1 MTEPNH
7 DLTDSEAQAFQPE
20 PHVMHLLQRAA
31 KRVPGV
37 PPSSSSD
44 RAADAHGGNASGEP
58 GGDSTSSGPP

>member
-20 PHVMHLLQRAA
+20 PHVMHLLQRA
-31 KRVPGV
+31 KRGTAA

-44 RAADAHGGNASGEP
+44 VAADEHGNDASGQRNP
-58 GGDSTSSGPP
+58 DGPSRGR